1 MKTFSEWLSEALVT
15 KADCRQGDDQSN
27 FGGACSDLPA
37 GKRKRPPAKMP
48 VAEAGMVSGSGPA
61 NTQDYFTAGAPGRQE
76 KTKAKKTKPKMD

>member
-1 MKTFSEWLSEALVT
+1 MKTFSEWLAEALVT

-48 VAEAGMVSGSGPA
+48 VAEAGMVSGSGPTDTA
-61 NTQDYFTAGAPGRQE
+61 DYQTWGE
-76 KTKAKKTKPKMD
+76 VKKKSKKSKPKMD